1 MKLHASEQ
9 SYFMMQAQRRS
20 GCPSIDAQWP
30 LYPIMDVIANGVSV
44 TQLTGR
50 GIFETRYPPF
60 LIGSHGMPLSIPE
73 TVLLVT

>member
-1 MKLHASEQ
+1 
-9 SYFMMQAQRRS
+9 
-20 GCPSIDAQWP
+20 
-30 LYPIMDVIANGVSV
+30 MDVIANGVSV